1 MFQGNSLRENEATV
15 ERGIERCDKLKRQ
28 IQLAEEEVSVKV
40 ADIERNA
47 GELKE
52 CCNELEK
59 LQQQKAKA
67 AQQHSDRNKS
77 SF

>member
-1 MFQGNSLRENEATV
+1 MRENESTV
-15 ERGIERCDKLKRQ
+15 ERSIERCDELKRQ
-28 IQLAEEEVSVKV
+28 IRQVEDEVSVKV
-40 ADIERNA
+40 ADIEQNA
-47 GELKE
+47 AELKE

-59 LQQQKAKA
+59 LQQQKAAA